1 MRNIIHFITI
11 CIIVCSSCSDN
22 CIQKIHSGTLVVDL
36 TDSTIVQQFKG
47 EANDLVN
54 KLSPVKINRCEGVK
68 VDIVPIGS
76 TIENQTV
83 TVSYPASGSLDKGIG
98 GYALEDSN
106 AAKSA
111 YLVKHITESVNSFTT
126 VGDSKSQ
133 IFYTINYL
141 LQHKSGR
148 CIIFTDL
155 LENYDHKIS
164 FYKTGYNFETTLK
177 KIVNL
182 YGIDTTVKTSFGG
195 KLTIVTPMTKHQDQ
209 ILYARSFYKFY
220 FTRIGLSSS
229 QYEFVGSLSQS
240 KF

>member
-1 MRNIIHFITI
+1 MIHFITI
-11 CIIVCSSCSDN
+11 CIILCSSCSDD
-22 CIQKIHSGTLVVDL
+22 CVQKIHSGTLVVDI
-36 TDSTIVQQFKG
+36 TDSTIVHQFKG
-47 EANDLVN
+47 EANAAVN
-54 KLSPVKINRCEGVK
+54 KLSPAKINRCEGVK

-83 TVSYPASGSLDKGIG
+83 TVSYPASGSLDKGMG

-106 AAKSA
+106 VAKSA
-111 YLVKHITESVNSFTT
+111 YLVQQINEAVNSFTS

-155 LENYDHKIS
+155 LENYDRKIS
-164 FYKTGYNFETTLK
+164 FYKTGYNFETTWNK
-177 KIVNL
+177 MVAL

-209 ILYARSFYKFY
+209 VLYARSFYKFY
-220 FTRIGLSSS
+220 FARVGLSTS